1 MNLGAKPNLSSGD
14 LPNHSE
20 NNRLNLRIMINIFM
34 VKRMEFITWFLKEQD
49 LSNQINVIIK
59 SIAEKFKVDGLP
71 DQEQMKIQ
79 IGDLRQEEK
88 IQGDMKIPES
98 IKTSLGQI
106 GEIRNMTP
114 EQKKNFDD
122 MFNDLPFSTTI
133 GELAQ
138 KIVAIISGQQKE
150 I

>member
-1 MNLGAKPNLSSGD
+1 
-14 LPNHSE
+14 
-20 NNRLNLRIMINIFM
+20 M

>member
-1 MNLGAKPNLSSGD
+1 
-14 LPNHSE
+14 
-20 NNRLNLRIMINIFM
+20 MINIFM